1 MKITKRQLRRII
13 KEETQYTGDLR
24 DVVSASQEIEGILN
38 QLWNAGVDNDGL
50 KALLNNIIKDIDRG
64 FVGEPT

>member
-24 DVVSASQEIEGILN
+24 DVESASQEIEGILN
-38 QLWNAGVDNDGL
+38 KLWDVGVDNNGL
-50 KALLNNIIKDIDRG
+50 KALLNNIIKDIDSG